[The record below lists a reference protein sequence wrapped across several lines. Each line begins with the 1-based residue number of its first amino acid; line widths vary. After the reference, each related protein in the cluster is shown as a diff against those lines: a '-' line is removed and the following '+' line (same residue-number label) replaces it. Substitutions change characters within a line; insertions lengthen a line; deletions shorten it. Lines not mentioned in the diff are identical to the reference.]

1 MHEPRFPCW
10 ICIPWIGFPARQF
23 SIFCAPPISRDR
35 NPQDHRQNAPGA
47 MTEWIHRQKRNLPG
61 RGRQRWRARSEH
73 RKSTTTWGESR
84 PGRND
89 RKEESRPTSQNS
101 RRHGRGKREDA
112 KGQEYLFHNLKS
124 TIIGLW
130 SEGCQK
136 LLSFAG
142 SRTGSLQSPVGIRA
156 AVILEKSFGVQ

>member
-1 MHEPRFPCW
+1 MLNSSSLCINQLAPIGTINEGQAENIIAIPSSIHWAHDHPWGWPRCRGNHPR
-10 ICIPWIGFPARQF
+10 GEVSHGHR
-23 SIFCAPPISRDR
+23 SRGDYR
-35 NPQDHRQNAPGA
+35 RCRHRYN
-47 MTEWIHRQKRNLPG
+47 G
-61 RGRQRWRARSEH
+61 R
-73 RKSTTTWGESR
+73 
-84 PGRND
+84 

-142 SRTGSLQSPVGIRA
+142 SRTGSLQSPVGIWA